1 MGTCS
6 GVIFYVLFAKI
17 FFSNCRCISAILTM
31 FNEVRKTAY
40 YYLCEKGMDLACQ
53 RIGYLTG
60 QGLKNTETNESRNI
74 SD

>member
-17 FFSNCRCISAILTM
+17 FFPNCRRISAILTM
-31 FNEVRKTAY
+31 FNEVRKQPITY
-40 YYLCEKGMDLACQ
+40 VKIGMDLACY

-60 QGLKNTETNESRNI
+60 QGLKNTETNESKNI